1 MNDLVLT
8 ALVILGATLIGGMFA
23 AAEIALV
30 SLREGQL
37 RRLRERGGKRAQLL
51 NRLAE
56 DPNRFLAAVQVGV
69 TFAGFVSAGFGAS
82 RLVPVLAPWLTDR
95 GIPAAEQIAFVGITI
110 AIAFLSLVLGEL
122 VPKRLGLQKAEAV
135 AMALVRPVSAIASLF
150 RPFIWLLS
158 RSTDAVVRVL
168 GLDPRVGRESITG
181 EELRGMV
188 AAHAELSED
197 ERALIDD
204 VFDAGDR
211 ELREVM
217 VPRTEVDFLSA
228 DTPVFKAAKTVADEP
243 HSRYPVTGES
253 LDDIVG
259 FVHVRD
265 LLDPSIVER
274 SIRVGELARP
284 VAMFPGT
291 KHVIP
296 ALSAMRRNGQHMAI
310 VVDEYGGTAGI
321 VTMEDLVE
329 ELIGDIR
336 DEYDV
341 EEVEHRVLVTGEYEV
356 DGLMNL
362 EDFGDETG
370 ITLPEGP
377 YETVAGFMVANLGR
391 LPQVGDE
398 VSTSQARLLVA
409 AMEGRRIARV
419 TAAPIDMGD

>member
-1 MNDLVLT
+1 MNDLALT
-8 ALVILGATLIGGMFA
+8 AVVIFGATLVGGMFA

-37 RRLRERGGKRAQLL
+37 RRLRERGGKRAELL

-82 RLVPVLAPWLTDR
+82 SLVPVLAPWLSER
-95 GIPAAEQIAFVGITI
+95 GVPAAQQISFVAITVVIAFV
-110 AIAFLSLVLGEL
+110 SLVLGEL

-135 AMALVRPVSAIASLF
+135 AMALVRPVSAIAAFF

-168 GLDPRVGRESITG
+168 GLDPRIGRESITG

-188 AAHAELSED
+188 AAHSELSED

-217 VPRTEVDFLSA
+217 VPRTEVDFLDA
-228 DTPVFKAAKTVADEP
+228 DTPVFKAAKLVSDAP
-243 HSRYPVTGES
+243 HSRYPVSGES

-265 LLDPSIVER
+265 LLDPSVVER
-274 SIRVGELARP
+274 SIRVGELARA

-296 ALSAMRRNGQHMAI
+296 ALTAMRRSGHHMAI

-329 ELIGDIR
+329 ELVGDIR

-341 EEVEHRVLVTGEYEV
+341 EEVEHRVLLSGENEV

-362 EDFGDETG
+362 EDFEDETG
-370 ITLPEGP
+370 ISLPEGP
-377 YETVAGFMVANLGR
+377 YETVAGYMVASLGR

-398 VSTSQARLLVA
+398 VRAPQARLKVS

-419 TAAPIDMGD
+419 TAAHIDMGD

>member
-1 MNDLVLT
+1 M
-8 ALVILGATLIGGMFA
+8 
-23 AAEIALV
+23 
-30 SLREGQL
+30 
-37 RRLRERGGKRAQLL
+37 
-51 NRLAE
+51 
-56 DPNRFLAAVQVGV
+56 

-82 RLVPVLAPWLTDR
+82 SLVPRLAPWLTQQ
-95 GIPAAEQIAFVGITI
+95 GVPAAEQIAFVGITVV
-110 AIAFLSLVLGEL
+110 IAFVSLVLGEL

-135 AMALVRPVSAIASLF
+135 AMALVRPVSAIAGFF

-158 RSTDAVVRVL
+158 RSTDAVVRIL
-168 GLDPRVGRESITG
+168 GLDPRIGRESITG

-188 AAHAELSED
+188 AAHSELSDD

-217 VPRTEVDFLSA
+217 VPRTEVDFLDA
-228 DTPVFKAAKTVADEP
+228 DTPVFKVAKNVADAP

-253 LDDIVG
+253 QDDIVG

-265 LLDPSIVER
+265 LLDPSVVER
-274 SIRVGELARP
+274 SIRVRELARP

-296 ALSAMRRNGQHMAI
+296 ALSAMRRSGHHMAI

-336 DEYDV
+336 DEYDI
-341 EEVEHRVLVTGEYEV
+341 EEVEHRILVSGENDV

-362 EDFGDETG
+362 EDFEDETG
-370 ITLPEGP
+370 IALPEGP

-398 VSTSQARLLVA
+398 VLTPLARLKVA

-419 TAAPIDMGD
+419 TAARIDVGD